1 MIQLRGVGRVYRS
14 GRISIEALR
23 GVSLDVE
30 HGEFVALVGPSGAG
44 KSTILNVVG
53 CIDRPT
59 SGSYA
64 LNGIDVASLSDG
76 QLSRLRNRTFGF
88 IFQSFNLIPDLTV
101 LDNVAMPLVY
111 SDLPGRARVRAAAVL
126 ARVAPDIPAEQRAAL
141 LSGGQQQM
149 VAIARA
155 VVNSPAALLA
165 DEPTGSVDSESAKRI
180 WLLLR
185 RLTAEGSTVILVT
198 HNHELAR
205 LADRVL
211 ELRDGRIVEHAA
223 PVGVPA

>member
-1 MIQLRGVGRVYRS
+1 MYRS

-23 GVSLDVE
+23 GVNLDVAR
-30 HGEFVALVGPSGAG
+30 GEFVALVGPSGAG

-59 SGSYA
+59 SGSYT
-64 LNGIDVASLSDG
+64 LNGVDVASLNDG
-76 QLSRLRNRTFGF
+76 ELSRLRNRTFGF
-88 IFQSFNLIPDLTV
+88 IFQSFNLIPYLTV

-111 SDLPGRARVRAAAVL
+111 SDVPGRARIRAAAVL
-126 ARVAPDIPAEQRAAL
+126 ARVAPDIPAEQRAAQ

-211 ELRDGRIVEHAA
+211 ELRDGRIIEQAA
-223 PVGVPA
+223 PIGVPA